1 MTAIPTTR
9 ARKGASSNDVRRA
22 GALAA
27 IVALHALIEAANDP
41 CGDDAGDYFTK
52 QHSDAQAVVTSL
64 GPMPPYLEGAIT
76 ALAEYCHCLETTGE
90 PNLEMWRPV
99 SAMTRAELQNEIAD
113 MEKAHAQD
121 LPTLGTIGD
130 HAAMKGGAM

>member
-1 MTAIPTTR
+1 MTIGSTTR
-9 ARKGASSNDVRRA
+9 ARKGASSDDVRRA

-52 QHSDAQAVVTSL
+52 QHSDALAVSTNL

-76 ALAEYCHCLETTGE
+76 ALAEYCHCLETTGA
-90 PNLEMWRPV
+90 PDLAMWQPV
-99 SAMTRAELQNEIAD
+99 SAMTSAEIQKEIAD
-113 MEKAHAQD
+113 MN
-121 LPTLGTIGD
+121 
-130 HAAMKGGAM
+130 GGAT